1 MAYVPPR
8 LMTNDAPPVIVIGAG
23 GHGKVLINTL
33 RMLGRHILFVTDDS
47 EGHHGKT
54 IGGAEVRGSDDLIMQ
69 CSPDSVELVN
79 GVGSVARPQA
89 RKEVF
94 HRFKYCGYRFATV
107 IHPTAVVA
115 NSAEIAQGAQIMS
128 GAVVQ
133 SSALIGANTI
143 LNTRCS
149 VDHDCVIGAHT
160 HLAPGVT
167 LSGTVSVGQTCHLGT
182 GATVIQNIK
191 IGLEAIVAAGAVV
204 IRDVPARAAVC
215 GVPATQMKAGPGT
228 P

>member
-8 LMTNDAPPVIVIGAG
+8 IMTNDAPPVIVIGAG

-47 EGHHGKT
+47 EAQHGKMV
-54 IGGAEVRGSDDLIMQ
+54 GGAEVRGSDELIMH

-79 GVGSVARPQA
+79 GVGSVTRPQT

-94 HRFKYCGYRFATV
+94 NSFKYRGYRFATV

-133 SSALIGANTI
+133 SSVLIGSNTI

-167 LSGTVSVGQTCHLGT
+167 LSGTVSIGQMCHLGT
-182 GATVIQNIK
+182 SATVIQGINI
-191 IGLEAIVAAGAVV
+191 GHEAIIAAGSVV
-204 IRDVPARAAVC
+204 IRNVPARAAVC
-215 GVPATQMKAGPGT
+215 GVPAKPMG
-228 P
+228 

>member
-8 LMTNDAPPVIVIGAG
+8 VMTGEAMPVIVIGAG
-23 GHGKVLINTL
+23 GHGKVLVNTL

-47 EGHHGKT
+47 AEHHGKMV
-54 IGGAEVRGSDDLIMQ
+54 GGAEVRGSDELINAFD
-69 CSPDSVELVN
+69 PDTVELIN
-79 GVGSVARPQA
+79 GVGSVNRPRA

-94 HRFKYCGYRFATV
+94 NRYKYRGYRFATV
-107 IHPTAVVA
+107 IHPAAVVA
-115 NSAEIAQGAQIMS
+115 ASAEIAQGAQIMS

-167 LSGTVSVGQTCHLGT
+167 LSGTVSVGQMCHIGT
-182 GATVIQNIK
+182 AATVIQGINVSH
-191 IGLEAIVAAGAVV
+191 EAMIAAGAVV
-204 IRDVPARAAVC
+204 IRDVHSGASVC
-215 GVPATQMKAGPGT
+215 GVPARIM
-228 P
+228 

>member
-8 LMTNDAPPVIVIGAG
+8 MMTNNAPPVIVIGAG

-33 RMLGRHILFVTDDS
+33 RMMNRHILFITDDS
-47 EGHHGKT
+47 AEYHGKS
-54 IGGAEVRGSDDLIMQ
+54 IGGAEIRGSDELIMQ
-69 CSPDSVELVN
+69 CAPDSVELVN
-79 GVGSVARPQA
+79 GVGSVTSPRA

-94 HRFKYCGYRFATV
+94 NRFKFCGYRFATV
-107 IHPTAVVA
+107 IHPTAIVA
-115 NSAEIAQGAQIMS
+115 SSSEIAQGAQIMS

-133 SSALIGANTI
+133 SGVLIGANTI

-167 LSGTVSVGQTCHLGT
+167 LSGTVSIGQTCHLGT
-182 GATVIQNIK
+182 GATVIQNIN
-191 IGLEAIVAAGAVV
+191 IGLESIVAAGAVV
-204 IRDVPARAAVC
+204 IRNIPARTAVC
-215 GVPATQMKAGPGT
+215 GVPATPMK
-228 P
+228 